1 MNDLFYFN
9 NCFALMFMYAVG
21 LQKLGIAAAF
31 VNFHLKSKPL
41 ARSIKSS
48 DAKILIVGEGK
59 RIKFALMRSNT

>member
-1 MNDLFYFN
+1 
-9 NCFALMFMYAVG
+9 MFMYAVG

>member
-1 MNDLFYFN
+1 
-9 NCFALMFMYAVG
+9 MFMYAVG

-41 ARSIKSS
+41 AHSIKSS

-59 RIKFALMRSNT
+59 RSKLALIRNDTQ